1 MKEIVKGYTIDKLS
15 SSLNND
21 FKDITILTFD
31 SWRTNDY
38 RMLDEKEII
47 YKDKIYDIVKVE
59 KDSGSISFYCI
70 EDKKEEAL
78 DDLIGKKE
86 DSNSKD
92 NSLESSFDIFVKNIG
107 TDALVDS
114 KADIPTNI
122 EKRTSYTHPVVFY
135 KAPANQVLVPP
146 PRIILS

>member
-1 MKEIVKGYTIDKLS
+1 MKKIITILLLLIFVCNSAGYVTAYILMKEIVKGYTIDKLS
-15 SSLNND
+15 SSLNKD

-38 RMLDEKEII
+38 RMLDEKEIT
-47 YKDKIYDIVKVE
+47 YKDKIYDIVKIE

-107 TDALVDS
+107 TDALV
-114 KADIPTNI
+114 
-122 EKRTSYTHPVVFY
+122 
-135 KAPANQVLVPP
+135 
-146 PRIILS
+146 